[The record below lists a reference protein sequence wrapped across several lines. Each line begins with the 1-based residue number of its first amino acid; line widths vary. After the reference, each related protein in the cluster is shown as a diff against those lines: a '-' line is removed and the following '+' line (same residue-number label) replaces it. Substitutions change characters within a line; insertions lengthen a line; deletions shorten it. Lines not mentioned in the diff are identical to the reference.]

1 MDNTE
6 DLLRRLRAAAAEAK
20 EKSLSL
26 ELLLRATIVKIE
38 ELQRIIKLNRA
49 EINRLQRQVE
59 EQLNHFRLTEKT
71 IYVQVEKGAGR

>member
-20 EKSLSL
+20 EKSFSM
-26 ELLLRATIVKIE
+26 EMLLRAAIRQIE
-38 ELQRIIKLNRA
+38 DMQRINQLDRA

-59 EQLNHFRLTEKT
+59 ELLNHFRLTEKT
-71 IYVQVEKGAGR
+71 IYVQVEKGED